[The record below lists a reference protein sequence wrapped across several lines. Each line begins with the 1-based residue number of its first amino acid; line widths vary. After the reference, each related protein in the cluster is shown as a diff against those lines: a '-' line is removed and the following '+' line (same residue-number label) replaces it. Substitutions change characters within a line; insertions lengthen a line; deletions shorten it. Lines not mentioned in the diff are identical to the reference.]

1 MLMAP
6 ARLRRAPVERSLRSV
21 PAPRSRRAHAVR
33 LSVRTRLA
41 LTFGGLFLLAGAVLL
56 LVNYTLVS
64 TALPDAVGYTQHVVG
79 SNGVTESAEAS
90 APDPDPDPAAPTA
103 DFMAVEGVVTNYRAS
118 ALQTVLIISG
128 IALVLVGAMAALL
141 GWLMADRA
149 LRPVQRI
156 TATARRLEAGQMDK
170 RINHDGPDDELKEL
184 ADTFDGMLDRLAG
197 SFDSQRRFVANA
209 SHELRT
215 PLAVQRTVIEV
226 AMADP
231 TASPELMR
239 LGNHLLHTNERTERL
254 IEGLLLLARSDRG
267 LSSRE
272 PVRLDH
278 VVASVLDGAR
288 HLADDAGVT
297 LTSRLAPRVVPGD
310 PVLLERLVTNLVH
323 NGIHYNARGG
333 TVTVEVGE
341 FPALVVTNTGPV
353 VPIAAVAGLFEP
365 FRRLDRDR
373 TSHRSGAGLGLS
385 IVRSVTHA
393 HAGEVTAT
401 PISGG
406 GLRMTVKLPVHTRSV
421 SEDTTD
427 PRVALGAH
435 GGD

>member
-1 MLMAP
+1 MK
-6 ARLRRAPVERSLRSV
+6 
-21 PAPRSRRAHAVR
+21 

-41 LTFGGLFLLAGAVLL
+41 LTFGGLFLMAGAVLL

-64 TALPDAVGYTQHVVG
+64 ESLPQ
-79 SNGVTESAEAS
+79 
-90 APDPDPDPAAPTA
+90 PAAYVERVIDSGVA
-103 DFMAVEGVVTNYRAS
+103 GKSYSYDSSGGGGSGASVAVDGVFTEYRTS
-118 ALQTVLIISG
+118 ALQTVLVISG
-128 IALVLVGAMAALL
+128 IALVVVGALAGVS
-141 GWLMADRA
+141 GWLVAGRA

-156 TATARRLEAGQMDK
+156 TAAARRLEAERMDK
-170 RINHDGPDDELKEL
+170 RINLDGPHDELKEL

-215 PLAVQRTVIEV
+215 PLAVQRTLIEV

-231 TASPELMR
+231 NASPDLMR

-254 IEGLLLLARSDRG
+254 IEGLLVLARSDRG

-278 VVASVLDGAR
+278 IVAAVLDGAR
-288 HLADDAGVT
+288 PLAADADVT
-297 LTSRLAPRVVPGD
+297 VASRLAPRSVAGD

-323 NGIHYNARGG
+323 NAIHYNERGG
-333 TVTVEVGE
+333 SVVVEVGE
-341 FPALVVTNTGPV
+341 WPALVVANTGPQ
-353 VPIAAVAGLFEP
+353 VPPAAVAGLFEP
-365 FRRLDRDR
+365 FRRLDKDR
-373 TSHRSGAGLGLS
+373 TAHRAGTGLGLS

-393 HAGEVTAT
+393 HDGAVSAL
-401 PISGG
+401 PNPGG
-406 GLRMTVKLPVHTRSV
+406 GLRVSVKLPVQAPPV
-421 SEDTTD
+421 TTD
-427 PRVALGAH
+427 TGSPQVSLTSH

>member
-1 MLMAP
+1 MK
-6 ARLRRAPVERSLRSV
+6 
-21 PAPRSRRAHAVR
+21 

-41 LTFGGLFLLAGAVLL
+41 LTFGGLFLVAGAVLL
-56 LVNYTLVS
+56 LVNYALVS
-64 TALPDAVGYTQHVVG
+64 TTMPDAVGYSRHVVG
-79 SNGVTESAEAS
+79 IGGVDESPPPDVGASGAVTSEGKTLPSGAEQSNTYVEA
-90 APDPDPDPAAPTA
+90 
-103 DFMAVEGVVTNYRAS
+103 AVVGYRAT
-118 ALQTVLIISG
+118 ALDTVLVISG
-128 IALVLVGAMAALL
+128 IAFVLVGAMAALL

-149 LRPVQRI
+149 LRPVKRI
-156 TATARRLEAGQMDK
+156 TVTARRLEAGQMDK
-170 RINHDGPDDELKEL
+170 RINHDGPNDELKEL

-215 PLAVQRTVIEV
+215 PLAVQRTMIEV

-231 TASPELMR
+231 TASPDLMR
-239 LGNHLLHTNERTERL
+239 LGNHLLHTNERSERL

-267 LSSRE
+267 LTSRE

-278 VVASVLDGAR
+278 IVAAVLDGAR

-297 LTSRLAPRVVPGD
+297 LTSRIAPRVVPGD

-323 NGIHYNARGG
+323 NGIHYNEQGG

-353 VPIAAVAGLFEP
+353 VPLTAVSGLFEP

-373 TSHRSGAGLGLS
+373 LSHRSGAGLGLS
-385 IVRSVTHA
+385 IVRSVAHA
-393 HAGEVTAT
+393 HDGGVTAV
-401 PISGG
+401 PNEGG
-406 GLRMTVKLPVHTRSV
+406 GLRMTVKLPVYTRSV
-421 SEDTTD
+421 TEDTAS